1 MNHVDFLLQEVN
13 ILRLKLLE
21 RQSKE
26 ETFNLFSIFQNERDE
41 VNLHSR
47 FISVL
52 LDPKAPHK
60 MGNKFLSLFLRV
72 VESNLQAGDAEISI
86 SPNFLNP
93 SEFKDIDIFIRKGNE
108 SAVIIENK
116 IDASDSNHEE
126 EGQLEKYY
134 REAIEEG
141 YSKDNIDIYYLTLDQ
156 HEPSEESVSTSGKY
170 PELAEKVQCISY
182 GSEIIEWLKEC
193 AKESYAKPILR
204 ESINQYINLLQ
215 KMTNNESSV
224 SERIELMNIVGK
236 NADNLESAMFLIKNF
251 KHIQWHTIHNFWKEL
266 SDALVLAGYIITE
279 EIENELIDDAVH
291 GGPRRKKQVYFN
303 LYFTSK
309 SGIPLGINCDYDDY
323 ICYGI
328 SNSNGKF
335 SKAIKDKVKVL
346 NTVEKSDGDSNEYWL
361 YYKYFESESGGE
373 LAFCFSD
380 LEGTTPTYKLISP
393 QKRKEY
399 IQRMVSIVNGFVQ
412 KFDEL

>member
-1 MNHVDFLLQEVN
+1 MNNVVFLLKQVN

-21 RQSKE
+21 RQDKE
-26 ETFNLFSIFQNERDE
+26 EIFNLFSILLNERDE

-60 MGNKFLSLFLRV
+60 MGNTFLSLFLRV
-72 VESNLQAGDAEISI
+72 VESNMQVDDAEISI
-86 SPNFLNP
+86 TPNFLN
-93 SEFKDIDIFIRKGNE
+93 
-108 SAVIIENK
+108 K
-116 IDASDSNHEE
+116 IDALDSNHEE

-141 YSKDNIDIYYLTLDQ
+141 YSKDNINIYYLTLDQ

-170 PELAEKVQCISY
+170 PELVEKVQCISY

-236 NADNLESAMFLIKNF
+236 NSDNLESAMFLIKNF
-251 KHIQWHTIHNFWKEL
+251 KHIQWHTICNFWKEL
-266 SDALVLAGYIITE
+266 SDALVLAGYTTTE
-279 EIENELIDDAVH
+279 AIDNELIDDAVH
-291 GGPRRKKQVYFN
+291 GGPRKRQVCFD
-303 LYFTSK
+303 LCFTSK

-323 ICYGI
+323 ICYGVCET
-328 SNSNGKF
+328 NGKYT
-335 SKAIKDKVKVL
+335 KEIKRKVKAL
-346 NTVEKSDGDSNEYWL
+346 TEIDEPEGSNESWL
-361 YYKYFESESGGE
+361 YWKYFEPKSGGDLE
-373 LAFCFSD
+373 FCFSNF
-380 LEGTTPTYKLISP
+380 EGTSTYKLISP

-399 IQRMVSIVNGFVQ
+399 IERMVSIVNEFVQ
-412 KFDEL
+412 KFEEL

>member
-1 MNHVDFLLQEVN
+1 MNNVVFLLKQVN

-21 RQSKE
+21 RQDKE
-26 ETFNLFSIFQNERDE
+26 EIFNLFSILLNERDE

-52 LDPKAPHK
+52 IDPKAPHK
-60 MGNKFLSLFLRV
+60 MGNTFLSLFLRV
-72 VESNLQAGDAEISI
+72 VESNMQVDDAEISI
-86 SPNFLNP
+86 TPNFLNP

-108 SAVIIENK
+108 FAVIIENK
-116 IDASDSNHEE
+116 IDALDSNHEE

-141 YSKDNIDIYYLTLDQ
+141 YSKDNINIYYLTLDQ

-170 PELAEKVQCISY
+170 PELVEKVQCISY

-236 NADNLESAMFLIKNF
+236 NSDNLESAMFLIKNF
-251 KHIQWHTIHNFWKEL
+251 KHIQWHTICNFWKEL
-266 SDALVLAGYIITE
+266 SDALVLAGYTTTE
-279 EIENELIDDAVH
+279 AIDNELIDDAVH
-291 GGPRRKKQVYFN
+291 GGPRKRQVCFD
-303 LYFTSK
+303 LCFTSK

-323 ICYGI
+323 ICYGVCET
-328 SNSNGKF
+328 NGKYT
-335 SKAIKDKVKVL
+335 KEIKRKVKAL
-346 NTVEKSDGDSNEYWL
+346 TEIDEPEGSNESWL
-361 YYKYFESESGGE
+361 YWKYFEPKSGGDLE
-373 LAFCFSD
+373 FCFSNF
-380 LEGTTPTYKLISP
+380 EGTSTYKLISP

-399 IQRMVSIVNGFVQ
+399 IERMVSIVNEFVQ
-412 KFDEL
+412 KFEEL